1 MGAPEDRIK
10 RTTLSRAACL
20 ALLGGSDLARVV
32 ISVRC
37 LPAALPARISVAG
50 DDLLLL
56 ASPEEPVVVA
66 ARRSEVLSVQIDGLE
81 PDGATWSVMA
91 SGIARPAAA
100 DAPLDDRLADAVA
113 HGAQVRRP
121 PPPGRGGGAGGLGRG
136 RRGSIVGGWGT

>member
-37 LPAALPARISVAG
+37 LPAALPARISVVG

-113 HGAQVRRP
+113 HGAQVVELP
-121 PPPGRGGGAGGLGRG
+121 L
-136 RRGSIVGGWGT
+136 SVVVGERVG